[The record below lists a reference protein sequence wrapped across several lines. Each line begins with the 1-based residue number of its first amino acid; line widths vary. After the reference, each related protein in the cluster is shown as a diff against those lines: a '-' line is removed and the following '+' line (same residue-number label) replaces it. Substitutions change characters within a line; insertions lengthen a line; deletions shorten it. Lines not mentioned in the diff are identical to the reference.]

1 MKKIVLAFALFVATT
16 SVNAMEVKGKIRDA
30 KTGEEII
37 GASVVVKEEPSKGA
51 VSGLDG
57 SFSISVNRPTF
68 TLICTYIGYKSYEIA
83 ISEKDREIDIP
94 LASDEVMLGEVTVVA
109 SKCDE
114 CQSDG
119 AFSGY
124 NRSQCNPTHVGGNNR
139 TQQ

>member
-68 TLICTYIGYKSYEIA
+68 TLICTYIW
-83 ISEKDREIDIP
+83 
-94 LASDEVMLGEVTVVA
+94 L
-109 SKCDE
+109 
-114 CQSDG
+114 
-119 AFSGY
+119 
-124 NRSQCNPTHVGGNNR
+124 
-139 TQQ
+139 

>member
-1 MKKIVLAFALFVATT
+1 MKKIVLAFALLVATT

-109 SKCDE
+109 S
-114 CQSDG
+114 
-119 AFSGY
+119 
-124 NRSQCNPTHVGGNNR
+124 NPGEAKPGHVR
-139 TQQ
+139 